1 MKQLVIGRVFLNSPL
16 LFQVNLISLFPWQAL
31 LPLFLQTFEVSN
43 QLMKKIVALVALLYA
58 SFCTNAQTPV
68 NMLAQPSYTY
78 TENFADLNNWVF
90 STSPANGTFT
100 AGIGSAPWRGND
112 AVATG
117 TIPDGV
123 RLTGSTT
130 VFQTGSSSGIYQQN
144 QALVLLATGTTNN
157 TSAVAMD
164 LFLNFSGLNAGTLS
178 FDWSSINNFSGDRKG
193 SLKIYYSTNGTNFTE
208 IPNAAVL
215 NITNNAPTNGR
226 INFVQLPAALNNVA
240 TAQIRFYY
248 YNGTG
253 GSSGSRPKIAV
264 DNLEITGVPSN
275 VCATPTAQATSL
287 NLTPAFSSISGSF
300 TSANPAANGYIV
312 IRSLNNSLSGNPVD
326 GVNYNVGDDL
336 GDGTVISFGTGTTF
350 NTTSLS
356 PNTTYYFFVFAM
368 NNLCS
373 GGTKYLTTSPL
384 VASTTT
390 LSGNSPC
397 TAPNAQPTDLV
408 FSNITST
415 SIKGSYTASTAP
427 NADRYLIIRSTS
439 ATLSSNPVNGTNYSA
454 GANLGG
460 GVVVSNTQQLNFTAN
475 NLTSGVQY
483 YFLVFVMSTENCTG
497 GPVYN
502 TTSPLTGNATTIV
515 IPACTT
521 PSAQPTQLQLSA
533 SNNNITGYFSHAAD
547 VDGYIVL
554 WSTNATLTATP
565 QDGTTYSAG
574 TVIGNATVLYNG
586 TATSFIATGLTAST
600 TYYFY
605 IFSKKDQCTGG
616 PKYLSSP
623 LSSSA
628 TTTATA
634 AYGYYFGN
642 LHAHSSYSDGNK
654 DNPGYTPAQD
664 YTYAKTAL
672 CMDFLGLSE
681 HNHNEAGMQL
691 ANYANGISQASA
703 ATTSNFLA
711 LYGMEWGVISNGG
724 HVLVYGIDQLVGWE
738 AGNYNIFVPKS
749 DYLGK
754 PSTTGTIGLF
764 KTINDW
770 PSTAFAM
777 LAHPDNSDYGS
788 IINSGL
794 NPTADSAIAGCALE
808 SGPAFSTVTNYTDY
822 PSRLSYYSYYKKLL
836 SRGYHA
842 GPSMDHDN
850 HYTNFGK
857 TNYSRLAVV
866 SPTLTQTDF
875 LQSVKSRRFYA
886 THDCDARVVLTIN
899 NQPMGSITTGTA
911 APAISIYVTD
921 PTNPGATPTIRLMH
935 GIAGSG
941 LLPVAV
947 DSVNANVFNY
957 TDFNLSTGVQG
968 YYFAEITIGSAYV
981 ITSPIWYT
989 KSTVVPVTMTSFTAK
1004 PTVQK
1009 EVLLNWATVNEI
1021 NNDRF
1026 IIEHS
1031 ADGLRYTVIDSV
1043 AGKNLLQE
1051 NHYSYLHRTPVTG
1064 LNYYRLKQMDKDG
1077 KYSYSNIATAK
1088 IAAGVKDLVVYP
1100 NPVKD
1105 VLTISVHNID
1115 AGKATLQL
1123 TGIHGNVLRSL
1134 PVQLQ
1139 QGTQRYSFDVRQLP
1153 AGSYFVVLQTGGGVK
1168 TQRFVKQ

>member
-1 MKQLVIGRVFLNSPL
+1 
-16 LFQVNLISLFPWQAL
+16 
-31 LPLFLQTFEVSN
+31 
-43 QLMKKIVALVALLYA
+43 
-58 SFCTNAQTPV
+58 
-68 NMLAQPSYTY
+68 
-78 TENFADLNNWVF
+78 
-90 STSPANGTFT
+90 
-100 AGIGSAPWRGND
+100 
-112 AVATG
+112 
-117 TIPDGV
+117 
-123 RLTGSTT
+123 
-130 VFQTGSSSGIYQQN
+130 
-144 QALVLLATGTTNN
+144 
-157 TSAVAMD
+157 
-164 LFLNFSGLNAGTLS
+164 
-178 FDWSSINNFSGDRKG
+178 
-193 SLKIYYSTNGTNFTE
+193 
-208 IPNAAVL
+208 
-215 NITNNAPTNGR
+215 
-226 INFVQLPAALNNVA
+226 
-240 TAQIRFYY
+240 
-248 YNGTG
+248 
-253 GSSGSRPKIAV
+253 
-264 DNLEITGVPSN
+264 
-275 VCATPTAQATSL
+275 
-287 NLTPAFSSISGSF
+287 
-300 TSANPAANGYIV
+300 
-312 IRSLNNSLSGNPVD
+312 
-326 GVNYNVGDDL
+326 
-336 GDGTVISFGTGTTF
+336 
-350 NTTSLS
+350 
-356 PNTTYYFFVFAM
+356 M

-373 GGTKYLTTSPL
+373 GGTKYLTASPL
-384 VASTTT
+384 VASATT

-397 TAPNAQPTDLV
+397 TAPNAQPTSLV
-408 FSNITST
+408 FSNITGN
-415 SIKGSYTASTAP
+415 SIKGTYTASTAP
-427 NADRYLIIRSTS
+427 NADRYLVVRSTNS
-439 ATLSSNPVNGTNYSA
+439 TLSSNPANGTNYSA

-460 GVVVSNTQQLNFTAN
+460 GVVVSNTPQLSFTAN

-483 YFLVFVMSTENCTG
+483 YFFVFAISTENCTG

-521 PSAQPTQLQLSA
+521 PAAQPTQLQLLA
-533 SNNNITGYFSHAAD
+533 NNNNITAYFTPANS

-565 QDGTTYSAG
+565 QDGVSYTAG
-574 TVIGNATVLYNG
+574 TVIGNATVLSNG
-586 TATSFIATGLTAST
+586 TATSFIATGLNAST
-600 TYYFY
+600 TYHFY

-616 PKYLSSP
+616 PKYVTTSP
-623 LSSSA
+623 LTGNA

-634 AYGYYFGN
+634 AFGYYFGN

-664 YTYAKTAL
+664 YAYAKTAM

-691 ANYANGISQASA
+691 SHYANGLSQAAA

-724 HVLVYGIDQLVGWE
+724 HVLVYGIDQLIGWE

-808 SGPAFSTVTNYTDY
+808 SGPAFSTSTTYNDY

-836 SRGYHA
+836 ARGYQA

-857 TNYSRLAVV
+857 TNYSRLAVL

-886 THDCDARVVLTIN
+886 THDCDARVVLTVN
-899 NQPMGSITTGTA
+899 NNPMGSITTGTA
-911 APAISIYVTD
+911 APSISIYVTD
-921 PTNPGATPTIRLMH
+921 PTNTAVTPTIRLMH

-947 DSVNANVFNY
+947 DSVNGNVFNY
-957 TDFNLSTGVQG
+957 TDYNLSTGVQG
-968 YYFAEITIGSAYV
+968 YYFAEITIGGAYV
-981 ITSPIWYT
+981 ITSPVWYT
-989 KSTVVPVTMTSFTAK
+989 KNTVVPVTMLSFTAK
-1004 PTVQK
+1004 PTTNK
-1009 EVLLNWATVNEI
+1009 EVLLNWVTLNEI

-1031 ADGLRYTVIDSV
+1031 ADGLRFTTVDSV

-1051 NHYSYLHRTPVTG
+1051 NQYSYIHRTPVPG
-1064 LNYYRLKQMDKDG
+1064 LNYYRLKQIDKDG

-1088 IAAGVKDLVVYP
+1088 IAAGVKEMAVFP

-1105 VLTISVHNID
+1105 VLTISVQNVD
-1115 AGKATLQL
+1115 ATKATLQI
-1123 TGIHGNVLRSL
+1123 TGVHSNVLRSI
-1134 PVQLQ
+1134 PVQLHQGIQ
-1139 QGTQRYSFDVRQLP
+1139 QYSVDVTALP